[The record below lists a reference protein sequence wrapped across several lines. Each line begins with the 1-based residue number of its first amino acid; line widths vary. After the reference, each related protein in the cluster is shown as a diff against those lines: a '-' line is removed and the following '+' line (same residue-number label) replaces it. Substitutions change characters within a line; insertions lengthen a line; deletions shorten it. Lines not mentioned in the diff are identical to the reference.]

1 MWCVRIMARP
11 IIVPWVL
18 ESVEAVLQTTIM
30 VQVIALPLPIVRQ
43 FLPVL
48 TVQLDQAH
56 QEVETALLEVIRLL
70 QDQEPPREP
79 AREKI
84 QAAQVEAM

>member
-1 MWCVRIMARP
+1 MWCVRIMDQP

-48 TVQLDQAH
+48 TVQLDQEH

-84 QAAQVEAM
+84 QEALVEVM

>member
-1 MWCVRIMARP
+1 M
-11 IIVPWVL
+11 PWVL

-30 VQVIALPLPIVRQ
+30 VQVIALPLPITRR

-48 TVQLDQAH
+48 TAQLDQEH

-84 QAAQVEAM
+84 QAALVEAM

>member
-1 MWCVRIMARP
+1 MWCVRIMDQP

-30 VQVIALPLPIVRQ
+30 VQVIALPLPITRR

-48 TVQLDQAH
+48 TAQLDQEH

-84 QAAQVEAM
+84 QAALVEAM

>member
-1 MWCVRIMARP
+1 MWCVRIMDRP

-30 VQVIALPLPIVRQ
+30 VQVIALPLPITRQ

-48 TVQLDQAH
+48 TVQLDQEH

>member
-1 MWCVRIMARP
+1 MWCVRIMDQP

-30 VQVIALPLPIVRQ
+30 VQVIALPLPITRR

-48 TVQLDQAH
+48 TAQLDQEH

>member
-1 MWCVRIMARP
+1 M
-11 IIVPWVL
+11 PWVL

-30 VQVIALPLPIVRQ
+30 VQVIALPLPITRR

-48 TVQLDQAH
+48 TAQLDQEH

-84 QAAQVEAM
+84 QEAQVEAM

>member
-1 MWCVRIMARP
+1 MWCVRIMDQP

-30 VQVIALPLPIVRQ
+30 VQVIALPLPITRR

-48 TVQLDQAH
+48 TAQLDQEH

-84 QAAQVEAM
+84 QEAQVEAM

>member
-1 MWCVRIMARP
+1 MWCVRIMDRP

-48 TVQLDQAH
+48 TVQLDQEH

-84 QAAQVEAM
+84 QAALVEVM

>member
-1 MWCVRIMARP
+1 MWCVRIMDQP

-30 VQVIALPLPIVRQ
+30 VQVIALPLPITRR

-48 TVQLDQAH
+48 TAQLDQEH
-56 QEVETALLEVIRLL
+56 QEVETALL
-70 QDQEPPREP
+70 
-79 AREKI
+79 
-84 QAAQVEAM
+84 

>member
-1 MWCVRIMARP
+1 MWCVRIMDQP

-48 TVQLDQAH
+48 TVQLDQEH